1 MGLFNKNKT
10 KKAAKPTVEHEPDPP
25 LPDARTDP
33 EPYNGSDAH
42 LEQLEEARVNKTH
55 NDSLSR
61 PRKQSAFLMTLRK
74 TGNVSRSCAAAGI
87 SRKTAY
93 RWKANE
99 TDDDDTTEFSTR
111 WEEVVNAYVDDL
123 ETEVDRRA
131 FTGDDVPVVY
141 QGELQYDTDPET
153 GAKTLITLKRYSDA
167 LATFRLKAMRPDKYR
182 ERQEH
187 QHTGGTENTTRVIF
201 TMPDNGRD

>member
-1 MGLFNKNKT
+1 MGLFNKNRKST
-10 KKAAKPTVEHEPDPP
+10 KPTGPDPL
-25 LPDARTDP
+25 LPDVRTDP
-33 EPYNGSDAH
+33 ERYHGSEAN
-42 LEQLEEARVNKTH
+42 LEQLAEARDSKNQ
-55 NDSLSR
+55 NDSLRR
-61 PRKQSAFLMTLRK
+61 PQQQATFLMTLRK
-74 TGNVSRSCAAAGI
+74 SGNVSRSCAAAGI

-99 TDDDDTTEFSTR
+99 TNDDGTTEFSMR

-131 FTGDDVPVVY
+131 FSGDDVPVIY
-141 QGELQYDTDPET
+141 QGEMQYDIDSKT
-153 GAKTLITLKRYSDA
+153 GERTLITLKRYSDA
-167 LATFRLKAMRPDKYR
+167 LASLRLKALRPDKYR

-187 QHTGGTENTTRVIF
+187 QHTGGTENTTRVVF

>member
-1 MGLFNKNKT
+1 MGLFNKNKKST
-10 KKAAKPTVEHEPDPP
+10 KPAV
-25 LPDARTDP
+25 DARTDP
-33 EPYNGSDAH
+33 KPFMGSDAH
-42 LEQLEEARVNKTH
+42 LEQLEEARRTKAQ

-61 PRKQSAFLMTLRK
+61 PQKQSAFLMMLRK

-99 TDDDDTTEFSTR
+99 TEDDDVTEFSTR
-111 WEEVVNAYVDDL
+111 WEEVISAYVDDL

-131 FTGDDVPVVY
+131 FSGDNVPVIY
-141 QGELQYDTDPET
+141 QGEMQYDIDPET
-153 GAKTLITLKRYSDA
+153 GTRTLITLKRYSDA
-167 LATFRLKAMRPDKYR
+167 LASLRLKALRPDKYR

-187 QHTGGTENTTRVIF
+187 QHTGGTENTTRVVF